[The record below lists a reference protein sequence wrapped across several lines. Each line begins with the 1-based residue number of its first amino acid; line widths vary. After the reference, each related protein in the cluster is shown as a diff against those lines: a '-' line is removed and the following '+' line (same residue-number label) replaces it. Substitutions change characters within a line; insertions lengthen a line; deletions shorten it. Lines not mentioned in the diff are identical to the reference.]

1 LIIQLQ
7 IEPETAASETD
18 LPEEALA
25 ADRVQ

>member
-1 LIIQLQ
+1 LQ